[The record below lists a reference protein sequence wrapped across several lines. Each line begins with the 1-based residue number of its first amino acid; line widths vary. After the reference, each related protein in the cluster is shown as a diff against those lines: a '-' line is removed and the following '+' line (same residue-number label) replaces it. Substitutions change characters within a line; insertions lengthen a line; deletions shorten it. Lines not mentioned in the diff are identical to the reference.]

1 MNERDLQVGDW
12 VRHPEFGDGLILDA
26 KGAGESASVL
36 VSFPDKSQR
45 RLVIK
50 FARLSRLEPPA
61 GQAAKPGRQKD
72 GKPARAKTR
81 RKKTESR

>member
-26 KGAGESASVL
+26 RGAGDAASVL

-50 FARLSRLEPPA
+50 FARLSRLEAPA
-61 GQAAKPGRQKD
+61 GQASKQVRQKEA
-72 GKPARAKTR
+72 KPARAKVR